1 MKKELE
7 APKRPHRKG
16 RGGPTIR
23 DVAKRAGVATTT
35 VSRVINGAKYVRK
48 DVREAVLKTMKEL
61 EYAPNTAAR
70 SLAST
75 DGARIGLLYNNPSAT
90 YFSEFLFGALDE
102 SGRHGFQLAME
113 KCESGNF
120 AAARAAIHKLMKG
133 GLAGMVLP
141 APVCES
147 AALIAELTQA
157 GVSVVAVATGRFH
170 GQTSSV
176 HIDDFKAAYE
186 MTNYLL
192 ARGHRQI
199 GFVKGHPDHSSSHE
213 RERGFLE
220 ALRVADCP
228 IDRKLITQGYFSY
241 RSGLDAA
248 EQLLSLPQK
257 PTAIF
262 ACNDDMAAGVMS
274 VAHRVGLTVPRDLSI
289 VGFDDTQMAAAVWPA
304 LTTVHQPV
312 AVIARKA
319 LDLIMREIQSR
330 RAGIH
335 IKPQDHVVAH
345 TFVARESVAP
355 PPPAAAGQARRTR
368 K

>member
-113 KCESGNF
+113 KCESGNP
-120 AAARAAIHKLMKG
+120 AAARDAIHKLMKG
-133 GLAGMVLP
+133 GLAGMILP

-147 AALIAELTQA
+147 SALIAELNQA

-176 HIDDFKAAYE
+176 HIDEFKAAYE

-192 ARGHRQI
+192 SRGHRRI
-199 GFVKGHPDHSSSHE
+199 GFVKGHPDHTSSHE
-213 RERGFLE
+213 RERGYME

-228 IDRKLITQGYFSY
+228 IDRKLIVQGYFTY

-248 EQLLSLPQK
+248 EQLLGLPQR

-262 ACNDDMAAGVMS
+262 ACNDDMAAAVMS
-274 VAHRVGLTVPRDLSI
+274 VAHRTGLTVPRDLSI

-304 LTTVHQPV
+304 LTTVHQPI

-330 RAGIH
+330 RAGIRL
-335 IKPQDHVVAH
+335 KPQDHVVAH
-345 TFVARESVAP
+345 TFVERESVAAP
-355 PPPAAAGQARRTR
+355 KAVTAQARRTR